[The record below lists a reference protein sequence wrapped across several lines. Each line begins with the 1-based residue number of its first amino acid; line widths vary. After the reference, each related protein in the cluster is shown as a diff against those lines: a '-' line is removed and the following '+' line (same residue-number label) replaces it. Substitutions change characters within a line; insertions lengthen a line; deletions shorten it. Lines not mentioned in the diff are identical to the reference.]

1 MYGFPKKIITQ
12 NKTYLEEREQISDMD
27 LEYCQN
33 IEIITLGIKK
43 KAIVNILRD
52 LMEKVDN
59 TQEQIDDVS
68 GDRK

>member
-1 MYGFPKKIITQ
+1 
-12 NKTYLEEREQISDMD
+12 MD
-27 LEYCQN
+27 LEYSQN

-68 GDRK
+68 GDRKCRMPLMCSLVDWTEE